1 MSNPLF
7 VDTGYVIA
15 LVNSQDQYHQQA
27 MQLSEKYEGY
37 RVITTDAILLE
48 IGNAL
53 SRIARQEAATI
64 IHYFQ
69 TASEATVVSLTPVL
83 LTSAIQIISWS
94 TENERGG
101 IWTPDPQNR
110 NLLLYPLSYAPS
122 ITL

>member
-37 RVITTDAILLE
+37 GVITTDAILLE

-53 SRIARQEAATI
+53 SRIA
-64 IHYFQ
+64 
-69 TASEATVVSLTPVL
+69 PNL
-83 LTSAIQIISWS
+83 LTMINNQLMY
-94 TENERGG
+94 R
-101 IWTPDPQNR
+101 
-110 NLLLYPLSYAPS
+110 
-122 ITL
+122 